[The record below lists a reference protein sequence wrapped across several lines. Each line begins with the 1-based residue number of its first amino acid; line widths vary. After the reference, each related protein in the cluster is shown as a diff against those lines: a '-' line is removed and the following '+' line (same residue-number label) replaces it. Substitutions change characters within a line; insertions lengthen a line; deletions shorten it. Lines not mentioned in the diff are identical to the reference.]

1 VTHLRSGR
9 FAAFACSLVASAL
22 AALALVTPAHAI
34 PAVYAGDPTDAAG
47 RPRIILPGVPLI
59 DWGPD
64 ARFGTS
70 DDVVD
75 TSIVGDVDLVVRTG
89 GTFVP
94 GSGVIPA
101 PAASV
106 AGAPQVV
113 AGGLQFPSSGGEVP
127 YDLIVS
133 DGAPSPAAGHA
144 LPDPDLDGRGAL
156 VVAFADLDGDG
167 FVGPTDDDAAGA
179 ADDAVEA
186 QEAAMLVGR
195 RLAVLQSG
203 AASGGLGV
211 SLGLP
216 ASAGG
221 LGLVIAGGAVTGA
234 VPPLYDD
241 DGWISTLFPVLWP
254 LDPGHIIGGG
264 NPRPADPF
272 GLVDIE
278 VDYERVFRP
287 APRNPVLGTPFAI
300 PLDGSSVTN
309 DLVRAIS
316 GPAVAV
322 AFARALD
329 PATFVPDPSRSVL
342 PLDESDGTRHVV
354 EPVRSL
360 SLVDDGPGGTAS
372 LLVFPADV
380 LGNQADPPAA
390 GAAIEL
396 QASANLRIVAPDA
409 DGDPRRETL
418 AFTEAGFA
426 EVVLD
431 DAGATNDGGAQGQL
445 VATLDGAAAGAVRVT
460 LTPGTGGGTTGGIV
474 RGSTVVK
481 RARMPRKDALRVEA
495 HLDASLAALA
505 AASRDLTIALED
517 AAGAPFYTRTLPAG
531 SLVPNRRATSFGY
544 RDPASTGAGRIA
556 QLMLVRAPMGAAR
569 TILRLRVTGLDLSA
583 VDLASPSMGER
594 IALGTDA
601 FQATLACVANRAGN
615 ILTCKR

>member
-1 VTHLRSGR
+1 GRHVARAPAHGRRRVFGRRGRTPRDGVRSVQLRRPRAVLVSRRRPAGRPGRALRTLRGERRGRRGELAARRRRHHAGRASDAARDRVRRGEPRSPRARRSRRGVGRAAGRLLGRCRVDRPLRASRDGVFREQRDPRGAAVTHLRSGR

-22 AALALVTPAHAI
+22 PAHAI

-329 PATFVPDPSRSVL
+329 PATFVPD
-342 PLDESDGTRHVV
+342 
-354 EPVRSL
+354 
-360 SLVDDGPGGTAS
+360 
-372 LLVFPADV
+372 
-380 LGNQADPPAA
+380 
-390 GAAIEL
+390 
-396 QASANLRIVAPDA
+396 
-409 DGDPRRETL
+409 
-418 AFTEAGFA
+418 
-426 EVVLD
+426 
-431 DAGATNDGGAQGQL
+431 
-445 VATLDGAAAGAVRVT
+445 
-460 LTPGTGGGTTGGIV
+460 
-474 RGSTVVK
+474 
-481 RARMPRKDALRVEA
+481 
-495 HLDASLAALA
+495 
-505 AASRDLTIALED
+505 
-517 AAGAPFYTRTLPAG
+517 
-531 SLVPNRRATSFGY
+531 
-544 RDPASTGAGRIA
+544 
-556 QLMLVRAPMGAAR
+556 
-569 TILRLRVTGLDLSA
+569 
-583 VDLASPSMGER
+583 
-594 IALGTDA
+594 
-601 FQATLACVANRAGN
+601 
-615 ILTCKR
+615 